1 MATFNYNAVKNL
13 LRCPQTQ
20 AELVFTGAALVS
32 CDPETRLRFPI
43 VDGFPVML
51 ADEAVAL
58 SSEEWATTM
67 SKAGRDGVT
76 GEPAAAPPS

>member
-1 MATFNYNAVKNL
+1 MAIFNYDAVKDL
-13 LRCPQTQ
+13 LRCPRTR
-20 AELVFTGAALVS
+20 AELVFTGGALVS

-58 SSEEWATTM
+58 SPEEWTGVM
-67 SKAGRDGVT
+67 IEAGRDGKT
-76 GEPAAAPPS
+76 GQPVPSTAS